1 MLFQQRIKQQNMGG
15 SHAFCIKKKLGS
27 LKWFPWLLW
36 TLSHK
41 VSQCWNG
48 LVHLRGFFSFSLFS
62 IRFLIKFSLLQHCI
76 FFFFFF
82 NSNQHL
88 HIYLWF
94 SISHLCSQACGCWI
108 SSSVA
113 VCPPAVF
120 LCRCPWCWTAWR
132 IPIQSVREA
141 RRLLSCYV
149 FIWVTGKDIQE
160 SSICPIPIAN
170 QYLWCIWLFSKFQK
184 VVTLMLSNLCAL
196 HVL

>member
-76 FFFFFF
+76 FFFFF
-82 NSNQHL
+82 SIQIS
-88 HIYLWF
+88 IYIFIFGSQYLIF
-94 SISHLCSQACGCWI
+94 ALRPADVESHHPLRSVLQPCFC
-108 SSSVA
+108 VA
-113 VCPPAVF
+113 VRGAELHEGFPFKALGKPGDFFHVMYLFGSLAKTFKSLPYALF
-120 LCRCPWCWTAWR
+120 L
-132 IPIQSVREA
+132 
-141 RRLLSCYV
+141 
-149 FIWVTGKDIQE
+149 
-160 SSICPIPIAN
+160 
-170 QYLWCIWLFSKFQK
+170 
-184 VVTLMLSNLCAL
+184 
-196 HVL
+196 